1 MKSKSIVS
9 LVIMMLFTAA
19 LLSAAGSMLFISTPE
34 ESDIVVSGGD
44 DQAANA
50 SVPGDVSGKRLVDL
64 RADDA
69 YYISK
74 GDSTIFILVGNFA
87 AHHNGAVIM
96 ADSAVRY
103 SNQSF
108 ECFGNVLINQNSTYV
123 YGQRAEYNNKT
134 SVATV
139 YSDLVKII
147 DGEAIIYTYD
157 CKYNTNT
164 EIGEFSRGCYV
175 QKGNSL
181 VESDRGYYNSKT
193 HDLTAISRVE
203 MRDDTYQMRGDS
215 VIFNTQTENARY
227 FTHSNIW
234 NDKDEYLYTDAG
246 TYTKATDMH
255 HLTKNAYILSPE
267 REIWCDTIEYYR
279 TDGHIIGRRNIQM
292 DDIEQNVKSFAD
304 YGEWWDEPGNAL
316 FTGRPSMVNY
326 DTESQDSVYL
336 SADTLW
342 LYTIA
347 VEPPVV
353 EVVDSASMRE
363 DKPMAEG
370 RVEDSNAKAEVPKD
384 DRSAAKQERKE
395 ERKERKEERK
405 EERGSKRMEHGAEAD
420 GMKAVDGEFKAA
432 DEQNPFEKAKAGNST
447 KQAEES
453 RPVAAEKTPA
463 METARDEAPKSTE
476 KIDAKVEQPKAEAE
490 SKNAEARPVVEQP
503 KVEAKP
509 AKEAPK
515 ADANK
520 EPARVAAAGAPKTE
534 APKAETKTEIKAEA
548 PKRETT
554 PVAETPKTEAKSE
567 PEVKAEEKPADVPS
581 RVATPRDTTATKPGE
596 AQGGYLTTMTLA
608 ELAERQSYLPEPI
621 VKETPVDTT
630 PAEPKQLTPK
640 ELRRKAKEDE
650 KRRRDSIKE
659 RQLYLSDS
667 IKGFARAERDSLR
680 RLERI
685 ERDSLLAIEQAISD
699 SLYKLKYGERDSLK
713 AVERAVRDSL
723 RRMEVD
729 SLIAKRI
736 ERSSRLADEEKA
748 RMARVQFKV
757 QEYQRKKIERAKARA
772 ARRGKEYDG
781 PEFEDLFPDAITSD
795 SLAAMEERAHEH
807 DHGHDHGEDHDH
819 DRGIVDSLGTGA
831 DSLRMGDDVSVE
843 ESVPFP
849 ADSSYKMVKAYRNVK
864 MYRSDSQMICDSLI
878 TRNTDS
884 IVHLYRN
891 PILWNETNQITSD
904 SMAIHTRNQKMEKA
918 HFMGEPLMISEIDT
932 MYYNQVKGKDMVTF
946 FVDGEVRRNN
956 VDGNAQTIYYLQE
969 EDNPAVTGLMYIESS
984 SISFYFAEGG
994 DIDQIVYKQNPEYV
1008 LYPMD
1013 MIPESQSRRLSNFA
1027 WHITRRPSRDSILT
1041 RTIRPSQ
1048 REDDGARRKPT
1059 FSITERINYDRRR
1072 LTENHRWIDRI
1083 DVLPPDVVEWR
1094 NSRPSYKN
1102 RKK

>member
-1 MKSKSIVS
+1 MKSKSILS

-34 ESDIVVSGGD
+34 DEDVVVNSGD
-44 DQAANA
+44 DHAVVA
-50 SVPGDVSGKRLVDL
+50 PEDFSGKRLVDL

-103 SNQSF
+103 SNSSF

-123 YGQRAEYNNKT
+123 YGQRAEYNNQT

-139 YSDLVKII
+139 YSDIVKIV
-147 DGEAIIYTYD
+147 DGEAIMYTYD
-157 CKYNTNT
+157 CKYNTST
-164 EIGEFSRGCYV
+164 EVGEFSRGCFV
-175 QKGNSL
+175 EKGDNL
-181 VESDRGYYNSKT
+181 MESERGYYNTKT
-193 HDLTAISRVE
+193 HDLTAINRVS
-203 MRDDTYQMRGDS
+203 MRDATYQMRGDS
-215 VIFNTQTENARY
+215 VIFNTETENAQY

-246 TYTKATDMH
+246 TYTKANDMH
-255 HLTKNAYILSPE
+255 YLTKNAYILSPE
-267 REIWCDTIEYYR
+267 REIWSDTIEYYR

-316 FTGRPSMVNY
+316 FTGRPSMINY
-326 DTESQDSVYL
+326 DTEAQDSVYL

-347 VEPPVV
+347 VEPPAT
-353 EVVDSASMRE
+353 EVADSTAVGDDMPAAE
-363 DKPMAEG
+363 DDIVAPT
-370 RVEDSNAKAEVPKD
+370 D
-384 DRSAAKQERKE
+384 DAAKSDDSSADNKQSRRE

-405 EERGSKRMEHGAEAD
+405 EERNAKLQIP
-420 GMKAVDGEFKAA
+420 GEEKDDVAIIDSIAPA
-432 DEQNPFEKAKAGNST
+432 DEAKMADKKNSS
-447 KQAEES
+447 E
-453 RPVAAEKTPA
+453 
-463 METARDEAPKSTE
+463 
-476 KIDAKVEQPKAEAE
+476 KVEPE
-490 SKNAEARPVVEQP
+490 NTTIDT
-503 KVEAKP
+503 KP
-509 AKEAPK
+509 IA
-515 ADANK
+515 
-520 EPARVAAAGAPKTE
+520 E
-534 APKAETKTEIKAEA
+534 APKAEAPKAEA
-548 PKRETT
+548 PKSEA
-554 PVAETPKTEAKSE
+554 PKAEAPKAEAPKSE
-567 PEVKAEEKPADVPS
+567 APKSEAPKSEAPKSEAPKSEAPKAEAPKSESATQVKPQT
-581 RVATPRDTTATKPGE
+581 VAPQTVTTRDTTSTKMGD
-596 AQGGYLTTMTLA
+596 AKRGYLTTMTLA
-608 ELAERQSYLPEPI
+608 ELAERQSYLPEP
-621 VKETPVDTT
+621 VVEEKPADTV
-630 PAEPKQLTPK
+630 PAEPKQLTAK

-659 RQLYLSDS
+659 RKIFISDS

-680 RLERI
+680 RMERI
-685 ERDSLLAIEQAISD
+685 ERDSLEAIEKAISD
-699 SLYKLKYGERDSLK
+699 SLYKLKYGERDSLQ
-713 AVERAVRDSL
+713 AVERMMRDSL
-723 RRMEVD
+723 RKMEVD
-729 SLIAKRI
+729 SLVAKRI

-795 SLAAMEERAHEH
+795 SLAAIENQAHAHDHAH
-807 DHGHDHGEDHDH
+807 DHGDAHDHDHGMSDSMAM
-819 DRGIVDSLGTGA
+819 GTDSL
-831 DSLRMGDDVSVE
+831 MVE
-843 ESVPFP
+843 TDTLAEITPPFP
-849 ADSSYKMVKAYRNVK
+849 ADSSYKMIKAYRNVR

-884 IVHLYRN
+884 IVHLYKN
-891 PILWNETNQITSD
+891 PILWNESNQITSD
-904 SMAIHTRNQKMEKA
+904 SMAVYTRNQKMEKA
-918 HFMGEPLMISEIDT
+918 HFMGDPLMVSEIDT
-932 MYYNQVKGKDMVTF
+932 MYYNQVRGKDMTTF
-946 FVDGEVRRNN
+946 FIDGEVSRNN
-956 VDGNAQTIYYLQE
+956 VDGNAQTIYFMQE
-969 EDNPAVTGLMYIESS
+969 EDNPVVTGLMYIESS

-1013 MIPESQSRRLSNFA
+1013 MIPETQSRRLSNFA
-1027 WHITRRPSRDSILT
+1027 WHIERRPTRDSVLT

-1048 REDDGARRKPT
+1048 RDDKASHNKPT
-1059 FSITERINYDRRR
+1059 FGITERINYDRRR
-1072 LTENHRWIDRI
+1072 LTENNQWIDRV